1 MSSSRWS
8 KSSRTARESG
18 SADLCVGRQANICPL
33 VFRARVPHAVP
44 SSTSGSERP
53 RAMTRAKLVDFV
65 GIRAS
70 GSERNGPAGAV
81 IACVLRPERRS
92 SIVGPFDPV
101 GRWIVATTPPRR
113 CGVQMSISAALVRPL
128 YRGTKGEADM
138 RVMVLVKA
146 SKESETG
153 QMPNE
158 QMLRDMGNY
167 NEQLVKAGIM
177 QAGEG
182 LHPTSKAKRVRFSGP
197 QRTVIDGPFAET
209 KEL

>member
-1 MSSSRWS
+1 
-8 KSSRTARESG
+8 
-18 SADLCVGRQANICPL
+18 
-33 VFRARVPHAVP
+33 
-44 SSTSGSERP
+44 
-53 RAMTRAKLVDFV
+53 
-65 GIRAS
+65 
-70 GSERNGPAGAV
+70 
-81 IACVLRPERRS
+81 
-92 SIVGPFDPV
+92 
-101 GRWIVATTPPRR
+101 
-113 CGVQMSISAALVRPL
+113 
-128 YRGTKGEADM
+128 M

-197 QRTVIDGPFAET
+197 QRTVIDGPFAEA
-209 KEL
+209 KEVIGGFAIIEARSKYEAIALAHRVIDVHVDAGIKDMQMEIRPMFEAGECAGAHAAPEPAAA